1 MVEHV
6 CDRIAVMYLG
16 RIVEL
21 ARDKELYTSP
31 IHPYTV
37 ALLSAIPVPD
47 PNVTK
52 RRIILEGD
60 VPSPMRPLPGCHFHT
75 RCPRK
80 KGECET
86 TIPLLIEIGDGH
98 FVTCHFH

>member
-1 MVEHV
+1 
-6 CDRIAVMYLG
+6 MYLG

-21 ARDKELYTSP
+21 ATDRELYTSP

-47 PNVTK
+47 PKITK
-52 RRIILEGD
+52 KRIILEGD
-60 VPSPMRPLPGCHFHT
+60 VPSPMRPPAGCHFHT

-80 KGECET
+80 KEACQR
-86 TIPLLIEIGDGH
+86 TIPKLTEIKEGH
-98 FVTCHFH
+98 FVACHLLN